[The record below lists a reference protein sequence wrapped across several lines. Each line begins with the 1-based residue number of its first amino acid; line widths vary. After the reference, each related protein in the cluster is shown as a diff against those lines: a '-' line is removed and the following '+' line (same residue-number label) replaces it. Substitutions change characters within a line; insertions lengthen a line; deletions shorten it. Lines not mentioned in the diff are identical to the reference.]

1 MKMDQASSNIITQFF
16 AWLAAVAAAAGIT
29 TQDIGFIAFGFIGVL
44 VSVISLIMNRL
55 DARARR
61 KQEAERTEII
71 RQFYNRADPSN
82 QSATAQI
89 LSDVAEHGGVEV

>member
-1 MKMDQASSNIITQFF
+1 MDQASSNIITQFF

-55 DARARR
+55 DARVRR

-71 RQFYNRADPSN
+71 RQFYNRADPN
-82 QSATAQI
+82 DQAAAAQI
-89 LSDVAEHGGVEV
+89 LSDVAEHGGIEV

>member
-1 MKMDQASSNIITQFF
+1 MDQASSNIITQFF

-71 RQFYNRADPSN
+71 RQFYNRADPNN
-82 QSATAQI
+82 QAATAQI
-89 LSDVAEHGGVEV
+89 LSDVAGHGGVEI

>member
-71 RQFYNRADPSN
+71 RQFYNRADPNN
-82 QSATAQI
+82 QAATAQI
-89 LSDVAEHGGVEV
+89 LSDVAGHGGVEI